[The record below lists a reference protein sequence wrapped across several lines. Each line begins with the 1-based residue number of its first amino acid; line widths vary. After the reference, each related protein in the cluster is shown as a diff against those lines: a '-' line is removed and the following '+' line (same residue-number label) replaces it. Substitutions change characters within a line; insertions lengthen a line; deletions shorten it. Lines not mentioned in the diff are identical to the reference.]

1 MSSEEHFDDKP
12 LADVDEQALA
22 KALDSERVF
31 ERSSAPPALVIPSA
45 SSTDEFPDEPEPEPE
60 PEAEAEAE
68 APAQTGEAL
77 DEQPSALGDD
87 ESATEPRSSYGH
99 SDPATLAAAGSG
111 HLLDPELAA
120 PTEQTLS
127 EATLVAIVD
136 PPAVQTDSAE
146 PAPSAPMQPDGL
158 MLQPHLAHLTQV
170 GLTDS
175 DTWEEQIKPRI
186 EHLHEQIDDV
196 NVRLDHL
203 TTRKYR

>member
-60 PEAEAEAE
+60 PEAEA
-68 APAQTGEAL
+68 PVQTGEAL

-99 SDPATLAAAGSG
+99 SDPATLAAVGSG

-120 PTEQTLS
+120 PTGQILS
-127 EATLVAIVD
+127 EATLVAIVA

-146 PAPSAPMQPDGL
+146 PAPSALVQPDGL

>member
-12 LADVDEQALA
+12 LANVDEQAVA
-22 KALDSERVF
+22 NALESEGVF
-31 ERSSAPPALVIPSA
+31 ERSIAPPALEIPSA

-60 PEAEAEAE
+60 ADP
-68 APAQTGEAL
+68 PAQTGEAL
-77 DEQPSALGDD
+77 DEQPSALGDY
-87 ESATEPRSSYGH
+87 ESALEPRSSYGH
-99 SDPATLAAAGSG
+99 SDPTSLAAAGSG

-120 PTEQTLS
+120 PTEQALS

-136 PPAVQTDSAE
+136 HPAVQTDSAE
-146 PAPSAPMQPDGL
+146 PAPSALVQPEGL
-158 MLQPHLAHLTQV
+158 TLQPHLAHLTQV

-175 DTWEEQIKPRI
+175 DTWDEQIKPRI

-203 TTRKYR
+203 TTRKHR

>member
-12 LADVDEQALA
+12 LADVDEQDVAM
-22 KALDSERVF
+22 ALDNERVF

-45 SSTDEFPDEPEPEPE
+45 SSTDEFPDETEPEPE
-60 PEAEAEAE
+60 P
-68 APAQTGEAL
+68 
-77 DEQPSALGDD
+77 SS
-87 ESATEPRSSYGH
+87 ESRSSYGN

-111 HLLDPELAA
+111 PLLDPELGA

-127 EATLVAIVD
+127 EATLVAVD
-136 PPAVQTDSAE
+136 SPVAAQIDPAES
-146 PAPSAPMQPDGL
+146 APSDQVQPDGL
-158 MLQPHLAHLTQV
+158 VLQPHLAHLTQV

-186 EHLHEQIDDV
+186 EHLHEQIDEV

-203 TTRKYR
+203 TTRKPR

>member
-1 MSSEEHFDDKP
+1 MSSEDTFDDKP

-22 KALDSERVF
+22 KALDNEHVF

-45 SSTDEFPDEPEPEPE
+45 SSTDEFPDEPEPEP
-60 PEAEAEAE
+60 EAEAE

-111 HLLDPELAA
+111 HLLDPELAG

-136 PPAVQTDSAE
+136 HPAVQTDSAE
-146 PAPSAPMQPDGL
+146 PAPSALVQPEGL
-158 MLQPHLAHLTQV
+158 MLHPHLAHLTQV

-175 DTWEEQIKPRI
+175 DTWDEQIKPRI

-203 TTRKYR
+203 TTRKHR

>member
-12 LADVDEQALA
+12 LADVDEQAVA
-22 KALDSERVF
+22 KALDSDRVF

-60 PEAEAEAE
+60 P
-68 APAQTGEAL
+68 
-77 DEQPSALGDD
+77 S
-87 ESATEPRSSYGH
+87 SEPQSSYGH

-111 HLLDPELAA
+111 PLLNPELGT

-127 EATLVAIVD
+127 EATLVVMD
-136 PPAVQTDSAE
+136 SPAAAQTDLAE
-146 PAPSAPMQPDGL
+146 PAPSDPVQPQGVV
-158 MLQPHLAHLTQV
+158 LQPHLAHLAQV

-203 TTRKYR
+203 TTCKYR

>member
-60 PEAEAEAE
+60 PEPEAE
-68 APAQTGEAL
+68 APVQTVEAL

-127 EATLVAIVD
+127 ETTLVAIVA

-146 PAPSAPMQPDGL
+146 PAPSALVQPDGL

>member
-12 LADVDEQALA
+12 LADVDEQAVA
-22 KALDSERVF
+22 KELDSERVF

-60 PEAEAEAE
+60 P
-68 APAQTGEAL
+68 
-77 DEQPSALGDD
+77 S
-87 ESATEPRSSYGH
+87 TEPQSSYGH

-111 HLLDPELAA
+111 PLLDPELGA

-127 EATLVAIVD
+127 EATLVAVD
-136 PPAVQTDSAE
+136 SPVAAQIDPAES
-146 PAPSAPMQPDGL
+146 APSDQVQPDGL
-158 MLQPHLAHLTQV
+158 VLQPHLAHLAQV

-186 EHLHEQIDDV
+186 EHLHEQIDEV

-203 TTRKYR
+203 TTRKTR

>member
-12 LADVDEQALA
+12 LADVDEQDVAM
-22 KALDSERVF
+22 ALDNERVF

-45 SSTDEFPDEPEPEPE
+45 SSTDEFPDETEPEPE
-60 PEAEAEAE
+60 P
-68 APAQTGEAL
+68 
-77 DEQPSALGDD
+77 SS
-87 ESATEPRSSYGH
+87 ESRSSYGN

-111 HLLDPELAA
+111 PLLDPELGAL
-120 PTEQTLS
+120 TDQTLS
-127 EATLVAIVD
+127 EATLVAVD
-136 PPAVQTDSAE
+136 SHAVLLTEPAES
-146 PAPSAPMQPDGL
+146 APSAQVLSDGL
-158 MLQPHLAHLTQV
+158 VLQPHLAHLTQV

-186 EHLHEQIDDV
+186 EHLHEQIDEV

>member
-60 PEAEAEAE
+60 PEAEAEA
-68 APAQTGEAL
+68 PAQTGEAL

-127 EATLVAIVD
+127 ETTLVAIVA

-146 PAPSAPMQPDGL
+146 PAPSALVQPDGL

-203 TTRKYR
+203 TNRKYR

>member
-12 LADVDEQALA
+12 LADVDEQAVA
-22 KALDSERVF
+22 KALDSDPLF

-60 PEAEAEAE
+60 P
-68 APAQTGEAL
+68 
-77 DEQPSALGDD
+77 S
-87 ESATEPRSSYGH
+87 TEPQSSYGH

-111 HLLDPELAA
+111 PLLNPELGA
-120 PTEQTLS
+120 PIEQTLS
-127 EATLVAIVD
+127 EATLVAVD
-136 PPAVQTDSAE
+136 SPAAAQIDPAE
-146 PAPSAPMQPDGL
+146 PAPSDEVQLQGL
-158 MLQPHLAHLTQV
+158 VLQPHLAHLAQV

-186 EHLHEQIDDV
+186 EHLHAQIDDV

>member
-1 MSSEEHFDDKP
+1 MSSEEHFDDEP
-12 LADVDEQALA
+12 LADVDEQALV

-31 ERSSAPPALVIPSA
+31 ERSSVPPALVIPSA

-60 PEAEAEAE
+60 PEAEA
-68 APAQTGEAL
+68 PVQTGEAL

-99 SDPATLAAAGSG
+99 SDPATLAAVGSG

-120 PTEQTLS
+120 PTGQTLS
-127 EATLVAIVD
+127 EATLVAIVA

-146 PAPSAPMQPDGL
+146 PAPSALVQPDGL

>member
-12 LADVDEQALA
+12 LANVDEQAVA
-22 KALDSERVF
+22 NALESEGVF
-31 ERSSAPPALVIPSA
+31 ERSIAPPALEIPSA

-60 PEAEAEAE
+60 ADP
-68 APAQTGEAL
+68 PAQTGEAL
-77 DEQPSALGDD
+77 DEQPSALGDY
-87 ESATEPRSSYGH
+87 ESALEPRSSYGH
-99 SDPATLAAAGSG
+99 SDPASLAAAGSG

-120 PTEQTLS
+120 PTEQALS

-136 PPAVQTDSAE
+136 HPAVQADSTE
-146 PAPSAPMQPDGL
+146 PAPSALVQPEGL
-158 MLQPHLAHLTQV
+158 TLQPHLAHLTQV

-175 DTWEEQIKPRI
+175 DTWDEQIKPRI

>member
-1 MSSEEHFDDKP
+1 MSSEEHFDDKS

-31 ERSSAPPALVIPSA
+31 ERSSAPPELVIPSA

-60 PEAEAEAE
+60 PEAE

-99 SDPATLAAAGSG
+99 SDPATLAAVGSG
-111 HLLDPELAA
+111 HLGDPELAA

-127 EATLVAIVD
+127 EATLVAIVA

-146 PAPSAPMQPDGL
+146 PAPSAPVQPDGL

-186 EHLHEQIDDV
+186 EHLHAQIDEV
-196 NVRLDHL
+196 NVRLDQL
-203 TTRKYR
+203 TTR

>member
-12 LADVDEQALA
+12 LADVDEHAVA
-22 KALDSERVF
+22 KALDNDPVF

-60 PEAEAEAE
+60 PEPQAQTQE
-68 APAQTGEAL
+68 QTGEAL
-77 DEQPSALGDD
+77 DEQHSASGDD
-87 ESATEPRSSYGH
+87 ATASEPRSSYGH

-111 HLLDPELAA
+111 PLLNPELGA
-120 PTEQTLS
+120 PNEQTLS
-127 EATLVAIVD
+127 EATLVAMD
-136 PPAVQTDSAE
+136 SPEAAQTDPEEPVTSAQE
-146 PAPSAPMQPDGL
+146 LPEGL
-158 MLQPHLAHLTQV
+158 LLQPHLAHLAQV

-186 EHLHEQIDDV
+186 EHLHTQIDEV

-203 TTRKYR
+203 TTRKHR

>member
-12 LADVDEQALA
+12 LANVDEQAVA
-22 KALDSERVF
+22 NALESEGVF
-31 ERSSAPPALVIPSA
+31 ERSLAPPALEIPSA

-60 PEAEAEAE
+60 ADP
-68 APAQTGEAL
+68 PAQTGEAL
-77 DEQPSALGDD
+77 DEQPSALGDY
-87 ESATEPRSSYGH
+87 ESALEPRSSYGH
-99 SDPATLAAAGSG
+99 SDPASLAAAGSG

-120 PTEQTLS
+120 PTEQALS
-127 EATLVAIVD
+127 EATLVAID
-136 PPAVQTDSAE
+136 DHPSVQTDSAE
-146 PAPSAPMQPDGL
+146 PAPSALVQPEGL
-158 MLQPHLAHLTQV
+158 TLQPHLAHLTQV

-175 DTWEEQIKPRI
+175 DTWDEQIKPRI

>member
-60 PEAEAEAE
+60 PQAE

-127 EATLVAIVD
+127 EATLVAIVA

-146 PAPSAPMQPDGL
+146 PAPSALVQPDGL

>member
-12 LADVDEQALA
+12 LADVDEHAVA

-31 ERSSAPPALVIPSA
+31 ERSSAAPELVIPSA
-45 SSTDEFPDEPEPEPE
+45 SSTDEFPDEPEPQAEPPSE
-60 PEAEAEAE
+60 P
-68 APAQTGEAL
+68 Q
-77 DEQPSALGDD
+77 
-87 ESATEPRSSYGH
+87 SSYGH
-99 SDPATLAAAGSG
+99 SDPATLVAAGSG
-111 HLLDPELAA
+111 PLLNPELGA

-127 EATLVAIVD
+127 EATLVAVD
-136 PPAVQTDSAE
+136 SPAAAQIDPAE
-146 PAPSAPMQPDGL
+146 PAPSDQVQPQGL
-158 MLQPHLAHLTQV
+158 VLQPHLAHLAQV

-186 EHLHEQIDDV
+186 EHLHEQIDEV

>member
-12 LADVDEQALA
+12 LANVDEQAVA
-22 KALDSERVF
+22 NALESEGVF
-31 ERSSAPPALVIPSA
+31 ERSIAPPALEIPSA

-60 PEAEAEAE
+60 ADPT
-68 APAQTGEAL
+68 AQTVEAL
-77 DEQPSALGDD
+77 DEQPSALGDY
-87 ESATEPRSSYGH
+87 ESALEPRSSYGH
-99 SDPATLAAAGSG
+99 SDPASLAAAGSG

-120 PTEQTLS
+120 PTEQALS

-136 PPAVQTDSAE
+136 HPAVQTDSAE
-146 PAPSAPMQPDGL
+146 PAPSALVQPEGL
-158 MLQPHLAHLTQV
+158 TLQPHLAHLTQV

-175 DTWEEQIKPRI
+175 DTWDEQIKPRI

>member
-12 LADVDEQALA
+12 LADVDEQDVAMV
-22 KALDSERVF
+22 LDSERVF

-45 SSTDEFPDEPEPEPE
+45 SSTDEFPDETEPEPE
-60 PEAEAEAE
+60 P
-68 APAQTGEAL
+68 
-77 DEQPSALGDD
+77 SS
-87 ESATEPRSSYGH
+87 ESRSSYGN

-111 HLLDPELAA
+111 PLLDPELGA
-120 PTEQTLS
+120 TTDQTLS
-127 EATLVAIVD
+127 EATLVAVD
-136 PPAVQTDSAE
+136 FPVVAQTELAGS
-146 PAPSAPMQPDGL
+146 APSAQVLSDGL
-158 MLQPHLAHLTQV
+158 VLQPHLAHLTQV

-186 EHLHEQIDDV
+186 EHLHEQIDEV